1 MYFSK
6 PYLSINAGVS
16 QHKDI
21 GDPLFQLRVGWNAR
35 RYVPALLKNLPIWS
49 RFLAYLSY
57 NLSMPEWLG
66 KTIGNVRI
74 EKLLARGGMAE
85 VYLGSHLNLE
95 RPVAVKF
102 LHSFVEEEPL
112 LLERFRREAKV
123 VAGLRHPNIVQI
135 FDFDTVDGHPFIVME
150 YLKGPTLATYLR
162 YLHQR
167 KKRIPP
173 DQVARLLNEVSIALD
188 YAHKQ
193 SVVHRDIKPGN
204 IMLHNKSEDVPL
216 DRPLTDDVDAVITD
230 FGLVR
235 IMNAAT
241 QTASGTVSGTPAYMS
256 PEQARGDQT
265 DHRTDIYSLGIVL
278 YEMLAGRVPF
288 EADSTLTVLHMQ
300 IHTTPP
306 PVPGISAQVQAVI
319 DRALLKNPEDRYP
332 SSRELA
338 MDYYRA
344 IGLSTKASTSSFT
357 QPTSPEIVAVESPVS
372 TEPLPTAKPE
382 PVLPRDLESEP
393 RVQPEAKIES
403 PSKPGPDLVVE
414 PSTKPEPTSKPEFQ
428 LARSRSWIPVLLFSV
443 IGLSVLAGAAF
454 LFFSREQ
461 TPAVATET
469 VGPEVVSTNTSPL
482 PTEEPATAAPGLPAS
497 DRMVRVPANTYQVG
511 KDPENANQSAVQT
524 ISLAEFWIDQYP
536 VTNQDF
542 QRFLPEWSIPPG
554 KENHPAMG
562 VTWDQADAFCKALNK
577 RLPKEVEWEAAG
589 RGSGENPPLYPWGTD
604 PSDGGNI
611 FDLPNDTYEV
621 GTKDFNIS
629 PLQVYDM
636 LYNVY
641 EWVGE
646 PYGSL
651 AAGNHILRGAR
662 YSTPYD
668 LAFRL
673 EVPPGNTEDV
683 QYAGFRCAADQVR

>member
-1 MYFSK
+1 
-6 PYLSINAGVS
+6 
-16 QHKDI
+16 
-21 GDPLFQLRVGWNAR
+21 
-35 RYVPALLKNLPIWS
+35 
-49 RFLAYLSY
+49 
-57 NLSMPEWLG
+57 MPEWLG

-85 VYLGSHLNLE
+85 VYLASHLNLE

-102 LHSFVEEEPL
+102 LHSYVEEEPL

-123 VAGLRHPNIVQI
+123 VAALRHPNIVQI
-135 FDFDTVDGHPFIVME
+135 FDFNTVDGHPFIVME
-150 YLKGPTLATYLR
+150 YLQGPTLATYLR
-162 YLHQR
+162 HLHQR
-167 KKRIPP
+167 KKRLPP
-173 DQVARLLNEVSIALD
+173 DQIGRLLNEISIGLD

-193 SVVHRDIKPGN
+193 GVVHRDIKPGN
-204 IMLHNKSEDVPL
+204 IMLHSKTDDIPL

-256 PEQARGDQT
+256 PEQARGDAT

-300 IHTTPP
+300 IHTSPP
-306 PVPGISAQVQAVI
+306 PIPGIAPEVQQVL
-319 DRALLKNPEDRYP
+319 DHALIKNPDDRYQ

-344 IGLSTKASTSSFT
+344 IGLPTKAATAGVAESSLPSTVT
-357 QPTSPEIVAVESPVS
+357 VEPEPA
-372 TEPLPTAKPE
+372 AKPE
-382 PVLPRDLESEP
+382 PRIE
-393 RVQPEAKIES
+393 PEARIE
-403 PSKPGPDLVVE
+403 PQAKPKTQPALVVE
-414 PSTKPEPTSKPEFQ
+414 ESTKPETRAKPEPTSKPEAQ
-428 LARSRSWIPVLLFSV
+428 PARSRSWIPILLFSV
-443 IGLSVLAGAAF
+443 IGLAVLAGAAF

-461 TPAVATET
+461 TPAVATAT
-469 VGPEVVSTNTSPL
+469 VGPEILITNTSPL
-482 PTEEPATAAPGLPAS
+482 PTEEPATAAPSLPAS
-497 DRMVRVPANTYQVG
+497 DRMVRVPADTYQVG
-511 KDPENANQSAVQT
+511 KDPENANQSATQS
-524 ISLAEFWIDQYP
+524 ISLPEFWIDEFQ
-536 VTNQDF
+536 VTNLDV
-542 QRFLPEWSIPPG
+542 QRFLPEWAIPPG
-554 KENHPAMG
+554 KDNHPAMG
-562 VTWDQADAFCKALNK
+562 VTWDQADAYCKALNK
-577 RLPKEVEWEAAG
+577 RLPSEAEWEVAG

-621 GTKDFNIS
+621 GSKDFNIS
-629 PLQVYDM
+629 PFQVYDM

-673 EVPPGNTEDV
+673 EVSPGNTEDV